1 MTADELKIKFL
12 RCYIAELAGF
22 APTIG
27 HVIESNNVDSA
38 AAAKKLK
45 TLYAEADE
53 LTQKK
58 VEQTFKSAVA
68 AMKVKVTKDLAIMSE
83 IDHPDDYILPM
94 TNRSNVSLVL

>member
-1 MTADELKIKFL
+1 MTADELRIKFL

-58 VEQTFKSAVA
+58 VEQTFNFLLS
-68 AMKVKVTKDLAIMSE
+68 DLVCRSRRAHSE
-83 IDHPDDYILPM
+83 E
-94 TNRSNVSLVL
+94 S